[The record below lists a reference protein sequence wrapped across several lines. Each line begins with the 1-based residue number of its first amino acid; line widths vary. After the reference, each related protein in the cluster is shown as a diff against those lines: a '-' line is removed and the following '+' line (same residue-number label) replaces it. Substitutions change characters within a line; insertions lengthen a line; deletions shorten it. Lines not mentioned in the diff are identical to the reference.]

1 MTTRGEGDREVAFVV
16 CGGERNRNRRVDAQ
30 LEKDLERIEAPLER
44 ESLSV
49 VLMELAQEM
58 MRWL

>member
-49 VLMELAQEM
+49 GLVDW
-58 MRWL
+58 RKK